1 MIFFRLCL
9 ICAICLILHPCP
21 FAAAAPQTG
30 VIEGSLSYPSEFIP
44 PDMTVCAENLATKKI
59 YSTNKHLKAK
69 KYQYKVGYKLEVPPG
84 DYHVY
89 AYLPDPAKYGASYS
103 KDYRAYYSE
112 FVKCGMTENCPSHE
126 PVVVKVKSGETVS
139 GIDPQDWYKII

>member
-1 MIFFRLCL
+1 MIFYRLCL
-9 ICAICLILHPCP
+9 ICAICLLLQPCP
-21 FAAAAPQTG
+21 GAAAAPQTG

-44 PDMTVCAENLATKKI
+44 PDMTICAENLATKKI
-59 YSTNKHLKAK
+59 YCTNKHLKAK
-69 KYQYKVGYKLEVPPG
+69 KYMYKVGYKLEVPPG

-112 FVKCGMTENCPSHE
+112 FVKCGMSVDCPSHA
-126 PVVVKVKSGETVS
+126 PITVKVKSGETVS
-139 GIDPQDWYKII
+139 GIDPMDWYK